1 MSTSEQA
8 SAALRESSARAEVS
22 ATRRHRLALFGG
34 GTDGNELLTNIT
46 GAVLIVLLA
55 VIGVTIL
62 RIGQLI
68 SVHLFLGLVLLG
80 PVALKMSSTGYRFIR
95 YYTRNPP
102 YRKKGAPEP
111 ILRMIAP
118 IVVITTVVVFVSG
131 LLLLF
136 GGPSSKDSWLALHKV
151 SFIVWVVFTAI
162 HVLAHLPSIAR
173 TLRIGTRNVS
183 VPGVS
188 AGAAGRWIVLA
199 GALVGGL
206 VIAIVL
212 IPDFASWT
220 ASGAFHHH
228 HHD

>member
-22 ATRRHRLALFGG
+22 AARRRRLALFGG

-80 PVALKMSSTGYRFIR
+80 PVALKMGSTGYRFIR
-95 YYTRNPP
+95 YYTGNPP
-102 YRKKGAPEP
+102 YRKKGPPEP

-173 TLRIGTRNVS
+173 MLRIGTRNVS
-183 VPGVS
+183 LPGVS

>member
-1 MSTSEQA
+1 MSTSERA
-8 SAALRESSARAEVS
+8 SAAVHEPNARGDIRVA
-22 ATRRHRLALFGG
+22 RRRWPALFGG
-34 GTDGNELLTNIT
+34 GTDGNELLTNLT

-62 RIGQLI
+62 RIGQLM
-68 SVHLFLGLVLLG
+68 SVHLFVGLVLLG
-80 PVALKMSSTGYRFIR
+80 PVALKMASTGYRFVR
-95 YYTRNPP
+95 YYTRDPA
-102 YRKKGAPEP
+102 YRKKGPPEP

-118 IVVITTVVVFVSG
+118 IVVITTVIVSVSG

-151 SFIVWVVFTAI
+151 SFIVWIVFTAI

-173 TLRIGTRNVS
+173 TFRIGPRNAGL
-183 VPGVS
+183 PGVS
-188 AGAAGRWIVLA
+188 AGGAGRWIALA

-212 IPDFASWT
+212 IGDFTSWT
-220 ASGAFHHH
+220 ASGALHHH

>member
-1 MSTSEQA
+1 MSASEHA
-8 SAALRESSARAEVS
+8 GTALGEAGARGD
-22 ATRRHRLALFGG
+22 TRVAQRRWRALFGG

-55 VIGVTIL
+55 VIGLTIL

-68 SVHLFLGLVLLG
+68 SVHLFVGLVLLG
-80 PVALKMSSTGYRFIR
+80 PVALKLGSTGYRFMR
-95 YYTRNPP
+95 YYARTPA
-102 YRKKGAPEP
+102 YRKKGPPEP

-118 IVVITTVVVFVSG
+118 VVVITTVVVFISG

-151 SFIVWVVFTAI
+151 SFIVWIAFTAI
-162 HVLAHLPSIAR
+162 HVLAHLPSIAW
-173 TLRIGTRNVS
+173 TLRIGSRNAS

-188 AGAAGRWIVLA
+188 AGGAGRWIVLA

-206 VIAIVL
+206 VLAIVL

-220 ASGAFHHH
+220 ASGAFPH